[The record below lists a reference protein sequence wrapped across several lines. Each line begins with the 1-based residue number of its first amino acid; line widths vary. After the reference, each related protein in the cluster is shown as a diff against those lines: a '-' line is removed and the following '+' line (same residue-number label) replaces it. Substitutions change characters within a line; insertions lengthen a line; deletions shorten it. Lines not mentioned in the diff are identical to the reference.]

1 MNNPEYSL
9 KNLSQKMVNI
19 MQEVTHIP
27 KHGFNTFHKYHY
39 ATETDVSSALSKA
52 LVKYK
57 VFMFSSVLERECKT
71 YQTRTNKEAFLITVK
86 LAVTFIDAE
95 SGESFTGTFFGD
107 GSDPDDKG
115 LYKAITG
122 AEKYALM
129 KTFLVATGS
138 DPEQETHPH
147 NTTTHLAELLT
158 TLEKKA
164 KQGTAA
170 LKDAWHSLS
179 SDQCSAMRQHI
190 PNLQK
195 CAIEADQASQN
206 RQTGNTD
213 FQGNATAPRDN
224 R

>member
-1 MNNPEYSL
+1 
-9 KNLSQKMVNI
+9 
-19 MQEVTHIP
+19 MQEVAYIP
-27 KHGFNTFHKYHY
+27 KNGFNAFHKYHY
-39 ATETDVSSALSKA
+39 ATETDVSAALSKA
-52 LVKYK
+52 LMKYK
-57 VFMFSSVLERECKT
+57 VFMFSSVLERECKI

-122 AEKYALM
+122 AQKYALM

-138 DPEQETHPH
+138 DPEQETHPY
-147 NTTTHLAELLT
+147 NTTAHLAELLT
-158 TLEKKA
+158 RLENKA

-170 LKDAWHSLS
+170 FRGSWRSLS
-179 SDQCSAMRQHI
+179 SNQRSAIRQHI

-195 CAIEADQASQN
+195 WAIEADQSLEN
-206 RQTGNTD
+206 TQTGGAD
-213 FQGNATAPRDN
+213 FQRVQRHPEVIDD
-224 R
+224 